1 MRPPEEMKVMQD
13 TYKNLFA
20 THLVNHDQPVFTD
33 VDMEKCQLKKEKKK
47 VVAILKSLF

>member
-1 MRPPEEMKVMQD
+1 MKVMQD